1 LSPRPRIA
9 SRATSGAAEPSSR
22 WYDQIPIPPVPPL
35 ALHARTPT
43 AKQLDAAHAY
53 TDPALA
59 GYKLAKLITGLPD
72 ELVALIGGD
81 QITDE
86 AILGC
91 AVPCSEPTESS
102 TGATACTEQATSRST
117 AASYAPNRQRR
128 RRQAVER
135 RSNDSGAVA
144 ANRRLL
150 GRSAN
155 SSTSGRPLVERQLR
169 GLLDLSGWEALV
181 ARIGA
186 EIVAPPHEKES
197 RGRRGSRGCIPR
209 RAAASRP
216 RPPWRR
222 QRQCSSDGTRA
233 LLVLVHTGSVDEADR
248 LDPGSCSAE

>member
-1 LSPRPRIA
+1 VGDRNDAAAIRLTLRPQGLLAPLDQPTSTPLGPGRRALVLPGFHAQGSPPGRAGYDYLGNRKTPRAGLSPA
-9 SRATSGAAEPSSR
+9 GSMLLWAA
-22 WYDQIPIPPVPPL
+22 L
-35 ALHARTPT
+35 
-43 AKQLDAAHAY
+43 
-53 TDPALA
+53 
-59 GYKLAKLITGLPD
+59 
-72 ELVALIGGD
+72 
-81 QITDE
+81 
-86 AILGC
+86 
-91 AVPCSEPTESS
+91 
-102 TGATACTEQATSRST
+102 
-117 AASYAPNRQRR
+117 
-128 RRQAVER
+128 ER

-150 GRSAN
+150 GRSAH